1 MVAVPITDPA
11 GLAAGAASLPLLDA
25 SGGLDAPLLAVD
37 LRHGAV
43 PGHVLDGAIERA
55 RDTDRLLIGIT
66 GHAALPPTTRALA
79 EALDL
84 TLAEG
89 DAQDAPLVPVPDAEA
104 ALADVAAAVS
114 AHPQAALVLARLLR
128 ITPALPVR
136 AALDA
141 ESFAYSTLLGGTE
154 FARWL
159 EARDPRAEA
168 PPIPDPVLLDRDG
181 DRLTVTL
188 NLPARRNALGRRLR
202 AALIEALGVAL
213 LDDTVK
219 HVVLE
224 GAGPVF
230 SSGGDLAEFGTAPD
244 PSTAH
249 LVRTSASPGLL
260 VHRLGERAEVRMQ
273 GACAGAGVE
282 IPAFAATV
290 LAAPGTTFRLPEIGM
305 GLVPGAGGTVSIP
318 RRIGRWRTLHL
329 ALTGAPLDAPT
340 ALAWGLIDAIS

>member
-1 MVAVPITDPA
+1 MTDPA
-11 GLAAGAASLPLLDA
+11 GLAAGAASLPLIDA
-25 SGGLDAPLLAVD
+25 SGGLETPLLAVD
-37 LRHGAV
+37 LRRGAV
-43 PGHVLDGAIERA
+43 PEHVLGDAIERA
-55 RDTDRLLIGIT
+55 RDGDRLLVGVT
-66 GHAALPPTTRALA
+66 GRAALAPAARALA

-84 TLAEG
+84 TLIEG
-89 DAQDAPLVPVPDAEA
+89 ETQDDASLVPVPDAEA

-141 ESFAYSTLLGGTE
+141 ESFAYSTLLGGAE

-159 EARDPRAEA
+159 GARDPRPEA
-168 PPIPDPVLLDRDG
+168 PPVPDPVLLARDG

-202 AALIEALGVAL
+202 AAMIDALELAL

-219 HVVLE
+219 RVVLE

-260 VHRLGERAEVRMQ
+260 VHRLGERAEVRVR

-290 LAAPGTTFRLPEIGM
+290 RAAPGTTFRLPEIGM

-329 ALTGAPLDAPT
+329 ALTGAPLDTPT
-340 ALAWGLIDAIS
+340 ALAWGLVDAVA